1 MPVDINNLTDGWLEL
16 ESDPGL
22 FTLLL
27 EDMGVR
33 GVQVEEVY
41 DLQKSFEGKV
51 YGFIFLFRWIEERR
65 SRRKVV
71 ENTDNYVQDE
81 AVVNNMFFAQQMVP
95 NSCATHSLVSVLL
108 NCSALDLGPT
118 LSRLKVHTVGMNP
131 ENKGW
136 AIGNTPELANAHN
149 SHSAPQARRR
159 PDKTPGVPTS
169 SRVSNAETFHFVS
182 YVPVNGRLFELDGL
196 KPSPIDHGP
205 WQPGEDWTEKFRR
218 VITER
223 LGIATGGEPYHD
235 IRFNLMAV
243 VPDKITALRR
253 KLSALRRNRETIL
266 EALHQFIRQRF
277 PQYIGKEKLPAT
289 STILPQDHPVEEGNN
304 LSLLAV
310 AASQKLE
317 AQGYADPHPCTTS
330 PHQPPQTQI
339 QAQAQT
345 PRTLHPHPLHSQQQ
359 HQHTPVRSEAK
370 TPAGLELPPSAG
382 TLSTPPDYATPL
394 TIQTSPAPPSTP
406 STDTAS
412 ESGTPY
418 HSPQGSSGSM
428 QSSPATSSE
437 YQQLVVVHFTP
448 PPAAAAAASTISP
461 TPQSSTTSTTII
473 TATTITTTQTAT
485 TSITATT
492 AATSVHQGHPSS
504 LPSACQR
511 LEEVVQRLEEEKG
524 KKRRKSITEDEEEDE
539 SSSLAGFLDSPEEV
553 DIKPNL
559 DLLEGCAATSFSPE
573 ESGADIKVKKE
584 EVDIKPNLD
593 LLEGCAATSFS
604 PEESGADI
612 KVKKE
617 GEERDGWEDGRTSE
631 ITGEDIAAGPNHL
644 LHLVDLLEEEITT
657 CEAQLK
663 DELDQRKRYKVDDS
677 RRTHNY
683 DQFIITFLAMLAEQG
698 KMSDLVKE
706 QLQPSRKRPP
716 PAPST
721 PRGPKAPLK
730 KTESKSPSTSKKRGR
745 KKKAKGKRK
754 R

>member
-27 EDMGVR
+27 EDMGVK

-118 LSRLKVHTVGMNP
+118 LSRLKVHTLGMNP

-266 EALHQFIRQRF
+266 EALHQFVRQRF
-277 PQYIGKEKLPAT
+277 PQYIGKEKLSPPAP
-289 STILPQDHPVEEGNN
+289 SNSQDPPVEEGNN

-317 AQGYADPHPCTTS
+317 AQGYADPNPCTS
-330 PHQPPQTQI
+330 PHRPQAPSPHHPQP
-339 QAQAQT
+339 
-345 PRTLHPHPLHSQQQ
+345 QQQ
-359 HQHTPVRSEAK
+359 QHTPVRSDSNA
-370 TPAGLELPPSAG
+370 PVGLELPPSAG

-412 ESGTPY
+412 EAGTPY

-437 YQQLVVVHFTP
+437 YQHLVVVHFTP
-448 PPAAAAAASTISP
+448 PHSSSISP
-461 TPQSSTTSTTII
+461 TPHSASITTTATTTTSTISTTTATSSCTAATTAAATTTTSTT
-473 TATTITTTQTAT
+473 
-485 TSITATT
+485 T
-492 AATSVHQGHPSS
+492 AAVSRGQTRTPPLSCRQ
-504 LPSACQR
+504 
-511 LEEVVQRLEEEKG
+511 LEEVAKQLKEEE
-524 KKRRKSITEDEEEDE
+524 EEEE
-539 SSSLAGFLDSPEEV
+539 SSLTGFLDSPDDA
-553 DIKPNL
+553 DIKLNPS
-559 DLLEGCAATSFSPE
+559 LLEGLANTLSPE
-573 ESGADIKVKKE
+573 GESGTGDATVKKE
-584 EVDIKPNLD
+584 EKGVWERDPGAIPPPGEE
-593 LLEGCAATSFS
+593 EGGGWGGGE
-604 PEESGADI
+604 PSGAD
-612 KVKKE
+612 V
-617 GEERDGWEDGRTSE
+617 
-631 ITGEDIAAGPNHL
+631 AAGPNHL
-644 LHLVDLLEEEITT
+644 LHLVHLLGEEITT
-657 CEAQLK
+657 CEAQLR

-698 KMSDLVKE
+698 KISDLVKE

-721 PRGPKAPLK
+721 PRGPTKAPLK

-745 KKKAKGKRK
+745 KKKTKGKRK

>member
-539 SSSLAGFLDSPEEV
+539 SSSLAGFLDSPE
-553 DIKPNL
+553 
-559 DLLEGCAATSFSPE
+559 
-573 ESGADIKVKKE
+573 
-584 EVDIKPNLD
+584 
-593 LLEGCAATSFS
+593 
-604 PEESGADI
+604 
-612 KVKKE
+612 

>member
-1 MPVDINNLTDGWLEL
+1 MADVQRLLNKKRVIQSPVKREAT
-16 ESDPGL
+16 GL

-27 EDMGVR
+27 EDMGVK

-41 DLQKSFEGKV
+41 DLQKSFEGKINGQST
-51 YGFIFLFRWIEERR
+51 YPSTCLFPDCCCVVARHRWIEERR

-71 ENTDNYVQDE
+71 ENTDNYVQEE

-108 NCSALDLGPT
+108 NCSAPDLGPT
-118 LSRLKVHTVGMNP
+118 LSRLKVHTLGMNP

-205 WQPGEDWTEKFRR
+205 WQAGEDWTEKFRR

-253 KLSALRRNRETIL
+253 KLSALRRNRCKEAECTEKEQVGVFIGNRPLCTVGCYVPAADMYHWWLLCSIQGCYAPRLLWTISGC
-266 EALHQFIRQRF
+266 
-277 PQYIGKEKLPAT
+277 Y
-289 STILPQDHPVEEGNN
+289 EEGNN

-317 AQGYADPHPCTTS
+317 AQGYAEPHPCTS
-330 PHQPPQTQI
+330 PHRAKLPS
-339 QAQAQT
+339 
-345 PRTLHPHPLHSQQQ
+345 PHH
-359 HQHTPVRSEAK
+359 HHHHHHTPVRAR
-370 TPAGLELPPSAG
+370 TNAPVGLDLPPSAG
-382 TLSTPPDYATPL
+382 SLSAPPDYATPL

-412 ESGTPY
+412 EAGTPY
-418 HSPQGSSGSM
+418 HSPQGSSASM
-428 QSSPATSSE
+428 QSSPATSSRARSPLLSR
-437 YQQLVVVHFTP
+437 QQ
-448 PPAAAAAASTISP
+448 
-461 TPQSSTTSTTII
+461 
-473 TATTITTTQTAT
+473 
-485 TSITATT
+485 
-492 AATSVHQGHPSS
+492 
-504 LPSACQR
+504 
-511 LEEVVQRLEEEKG
+511 LEEVARQLEE
-524 KKRRKSITEDEEEDE
+524 DEGE
-539 SSSLAGFLDSPEEV
+539 SSSLAGFLDSPDAANITSGPLLSAEA
-553 DIKPNL
+553 DIKLEPG
-559 DLLEGCAATSFSPE
+559 LLEGLTPTFSPE
-573 ESGADIKVKKE
+573 EESITADAVVKKE
-584 EVDIKPNLD
+584 EGVWEAEP
-593 LLEGCAATSFS
+593 
-604 PEESGADI
+604 GASHARG
-612 KVKKE
+612 V
-617 GEERDGWEDGRTSE
+617 EEREGWEG
-631 ITGEDIAAGPNHL
+631 GEVSGGDVAAGPTHL
-644 LHLVDLLEEEITT
+644 LHLVHLLGEEITT
-657 CEAQLK
+657 CEAQLR

-698 KMSDLVKE
+698 KISDLVKE
-706 QLQPSRKRPP
+706 QLQPSRKRPAP
-716 PAPST
+716 PPST
-721 PRGPKAPLK
+721 PRGPK
-730 KTESKSPSTSKKRGR
+730 
-745 KKKAKGKRK
+745 
-754 R
+754 